1 MCNVGSMTI
10 KNDLTNQ
17 KFGYL
22 TVIRPISQNNHGT
35 VWECRCKCGET
46 RMILGGKLKSRRSC
60 GCRVLED
67 KSPRPAKLILKAFW
81 DLIVVNAQ
89 NRNLEFTISAQD
101 IENKYLTQNKK
112 CALSGVEITLPLTR
126 KAMRTAGNFD
136 ASLDRIDSSKG
147 YTPDNIQWVHKIVN
161 QMKSNHSEEEFV
173 RFCKLIAKNQS

>member
-1 MCNVGSMTI
+1 MTI

-22 TVIRPISQNNHGT
+22 TAIRPVTRNDHGT
-35 VWECRCKCGET
+35 VWECHCKCGQI
-46 RMILGGKLKSRRSC
+46 RLILGSKLKFRRSC

-67 KSPRPAKLILKAFW
+67 KAPRPAPLILKAFW
-81 DLIVVNAQ
+81 DTIVKNA
-89 NRNLEFTISAQD
+89 RERELLFEISAQD
-101 IENKYLTQNKK
+101 IENQYFKQNKQ

-126 KAMRTAGNFD
+126 KAMRTAGNFS

-147 YTPDNIQWVHKIVN
+147 YIITNIQWVHKTVN
-161 QMKSNHSEEEFV
+161 QMKMDLPEEEFV